1 MNYSAFLSEIIPP
14 SILNWADLIWFPL
27 AFFAVHKS
35 QRVIVAGFLVASMVM
50 MRLLA
55 ELVSSIGY
63 PFGLLGFWDLHVFLR
78 GLIVYS
84 IFYGLYLLLAFFSP
98 GSFRVVLL
106 AASISIFFI
115 TALAAVIVMVL

>member
-1 MNYSAFLSEIIPP
+1 MEYTAFLSEIIPY
-14 SILNWADLIWFPL
+14 ADLAWFPL
-27 AFFAVHKS
+27 ALLVVHRS
-35 QRVIVAGFLVASMVM
+35 QRVIVVAFLAASMLM
-50 MRLLA
+50 MRLLV

-63 PFGLLGFWDLHVFLR
+63 PFGLLGFWDMHVFLR

-84 IFYGLYLLLAFFSP
+84 IFYALYLLLAFFSP

-106 AASISIFFI
+106 AASISVFFI